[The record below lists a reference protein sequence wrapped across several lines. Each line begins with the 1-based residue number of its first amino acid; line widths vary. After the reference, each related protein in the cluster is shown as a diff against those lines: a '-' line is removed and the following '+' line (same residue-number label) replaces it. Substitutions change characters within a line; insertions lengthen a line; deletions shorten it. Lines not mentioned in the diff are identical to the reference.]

1 MQTHFAGNT
10 AAIAFFRILSI
21 MPLVGLAITPAGR
34 AQDFAGQGPLID
46 FQMAPQASE
55 FKQTNRF
62 ATEDPREAAA
72 QEIKVSQYVWL
83 TKSPSYVVNPSP
95 CNVDQNPGTYM
106 YVTAKWLNTSDY
118 LLREIRTQT
127 MVQPGVNTLEEVDYS
142 LTADQIV
149 APREYFTII
158 YRIKMNSCRSFP
170 FYVDLFGKI
179 EMSQRA
185 FDVHVS
191 LYRNPLALAPG
202 DKAKYTSIINAFG
215 DTVYEAS
222 NGAHRIRSV
231 TFHHKEFQRQAD
243 VNWVE
248 TCAVDNGPSAP
259 PSGRKRPGKSIH
271 FCDSWS
277 PGWFKTWANW
287 VAADSPLERGYTL
300 GHEWGHFFYGML
312 DEYKKALGG
321 GARPANTD
329 TPVSP
334 SVMNDQYGAI
344 TLGRSWLNFS
354 SQKIYDKLGAVSTA
368 QQRIYAAPAWPTLVR
383 NPSADPAVTVGWW
396 LPRYYYPELAGFRP
410 DADDA
415 TAAELAQGYRIEP
428 RLPAVPPVPDPQ
440 VYWAGRRYVVM
451 IAIDRSQVM
460 LNQDR
465 LAKAKASAKL
475 LVDQLELGAWKVGIM
490 SFDGSVSVVKGITEM
505 DTEAARTT
513 IKTAIDTIAAG
524 DARRAI
530 ANAAQQALQLLL
542 SADSSNQAN
551 RFTFLIAGGPETE
564 GGSPLSKGLDYR
576 DNRAKLAVAEFGTAS
591 PDRELRSLALDVS
604 RQNLYW
610 SPAFTSDLLHVL
622 DGMVTDFGP
631 VTQVGYKD
639 PTDVPVETFR
649 TDESLTGL
657 NVVASYWA
665 PQGVLNFKL
674 RGPDGSPYAPAC
686 TTTGSEVVCLFQ
698 ISFPAKTDA
707 GFPKYIGL
715 WQLEVQTSLAKYEW
729 SFAAFGVD
737 DSVNTYL
744 TNIHS
749 ATNRVVSYP
758 ERLIISAD
766 LSQDMPIAKAAVNA
780 QVKRPDGSIAT
791 LSLHDDG
798 VAPDGLADDGT
809 YTGLLNYSADGAY
822 LVQVGFNNSLGT
834 AQLTSRALL
843 GEDTPVTIPIS
854 GQFTSVAQTQL
865 FVEGVKADDYG
876 NSVVAATLL
885 PADWTGLPGRLELL
899 ADFDVFRIEPRST
912 GTLDFVL
919 RDLGGGINPRLRIL
933 GSDGSTVLVN
943 ATMATHGTPDGRLK
957 VTIPATNGK
966 VIYAEVSDVGG
977 ASGGFYRIVCGISLP

>member
-62 ATEDPREAAA
+62 ATEDRREAAA

-191 LYRNPLALAPG
+191 LYRNPLALASG

-215 DTVYEAS
+215 DTVYESS

-231 TFHHKEFQRQAD
+231 TFHHKEYQRQAD
-243 VNWVE
+243 VIWIE
-248 TCAVDNGPSAP
+248 TCAADNGPCANV
-259 PSGRKRPGKSIH
+259 SGRNRPGKSIH

-277 PGWFKTWANW
+277 GWITDANL
-287 VAADSPLERGYTL
+287 DKKRGYTL
-300 GHEWGHFFYGML
+300 GHEWGHFFYGVM
-312 DEYKKALGG
+312 DEYQANQTG
-321 GARPANTD
+321 GAFPANTD

-334 SVMNDQYGAI
+334 SVMNSQYNAL

-354 SQKIYDKLGAVSTA
+354 SQKIYDDMGTVRTA
-368 QQRIYAAPAWPTLVR
+368 QRRIYAAPAWPTLVR
-383 NPSADPAVTVGWW
+383 NPSADPAVTIGFW
-396 LPRYYYPELAGFRP
+396 LPRFYYPELAGFRP

-415 TAAELAQGYRIEP
+415 TPAELAQGYRIEP
-428 RLPAVPPVPDPQ
+428 RPPAVPAVPAPE

-465 LAKAKASAKL
+465 LAKAKAAAKL

-551 RFTFLIAGGPETE
+551 RLTFLVAGGPETE

-604 RQNLYW
+604 RQNLFW

-631 VTQVGYKD
+631 ITQVGYRD
-639 PTDVPVETFR
+639 PTDVPVEVFR
-649 TDESLTGL
+649 ADDTLTGL

-674 RGPDGSPYAPAC
+674 RRPDGTGTLYAPAC
-686 TTTGSEVVCLFQ
+686 TTAGSEVVCLFQ
-698 ISFPAKTDA
+698 IPFPSKTAAPVEFAK
-707 GFPKYIGL
+707 YVGL
-715 WQLEVQTSLAKYEW
+715 WQVEVQTGLAKYEW
-729 SFAAFGVD
+729 GFKAFGVD

-749 ATNRVVSYP
+749 ATSRVVSYP

-766 LSQDMPIAKAAVNA
+766 LSQDMPIARSAVDA

-809 YTGLLNYSADGAY
+809 YTGVLNYSADGAY

-843 GEDTPVTIPIS
+843 GKETPVTIPIS
-854 GQFTSVAQTQL
+854 GQFTSVARTQL

-885 PADWTGLPGRLELL
+885 PADWTGLPGRLEML

-912 GTLDFVL
+912 GTFDFVL